1 VLHDKPLISSTL
13 AGRAALACG
22 VLASGK
28 KVFYSGVVK
37 IYKNPRPAKAENI
50 LLAAALD
57 SALSTN

>member
-1 VLHDKPLISSTL
+1 LQ
-13 AGRAALACG
+13 CG

-50 LLAAALD
+50 LLATALD